1 MPNNQSGSKKSC
13 NTCSSSTAPTIT
25 PSSTVAGSVPLQTS
39 NTQAFGK
46 WQSPKGGYRKTR
58 RSRRKHKRSRRVR

>member
-1 MPNNQSGSKKSC
+1 MPNNQSGPKKGC

-25 PSSTVAGSVPLQTS
+25 PSSTIAGSVPLETPG
-39 NTQAFGK
+39 AKFGEY
-46 WQSPKGGYRKTR
+46 QSTRGGYRKTR